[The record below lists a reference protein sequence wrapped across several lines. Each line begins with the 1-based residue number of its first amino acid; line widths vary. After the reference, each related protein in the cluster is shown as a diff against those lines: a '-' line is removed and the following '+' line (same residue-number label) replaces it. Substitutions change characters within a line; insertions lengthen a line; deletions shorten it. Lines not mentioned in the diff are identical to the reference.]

1 MDKIIIKGGE
11 RLIGDVRIS
20 GAKNAALPIIVA
32 SILADSQCTIKNVPQ
47 LIDIKTIRKLIAH
60 LGAEISSG
68 DHKLLINP
76 DSINNHIAPYDLVKT
91 MRASVLVLGP
101 LLAKYGEAE
110 VSMPG
115 GCAIGERPINLHL
128 SGLEKLGAKIK
139 LEHGY
144 VKAKAKKLKG
154 AHIVF
159 ENVTVT
165 GTENLMMAA
174 CLADGETI
182 LENAACEP
190 EIVDLANFLN
200 KMGANIQRAGTD
212 VIRITGVK
220 RLSGTDYEVMPDRI
234 EAGTYMVAAAIT
246 KGNVGIRGC
255 PKHYLDAVIAKLT
268 EAHVTIEDDAEG
280 FRVIGGH
287 MLKAVDIKTSP
298 YPGFPTDMQ
307 AQMMALNCVAEGL
320 SVIKETIFE
329 NRFMHVGELN
339 RMGAD
344 ISTDGRIAVIRGGAH
359 LSGAKV
365 MATDLRASA
374 SLVIAGLVAEGVTE
388 ISRVY
393 HLDRGYEAIEKKL
406 SDLGANI
413 NRNKHNVCPR

>member
-1 MDKIIIKGGE
+1 MNKIIIKGGE

-32 SILADSQCTIKNVPQ
+32 CILADSKCTIKNVPN
-47 LIDIKTIRKLIAH
+47 LVDIKTINKLIAH
-60 LGAEISSG
+60 FGAQVSTGNHE
-68 DHKLLINP
+68 LLINP
-76 DSINNHIAPYDLVKT
+76 APINNFTAPYELVKT
-91 MRASVLVLGP
+91 MRASVLALGP
-101 LLAKYGEAE
+101 LLAKYGEAN
-110 VSMPG
+110 VSLPG

-154 AHIVF
+154 AHFLF
-159 ENVTVT
+159 EEVTVT

-200 KMGANIQRAGTD
+200 KMGASIQGAGTD
-212 VIRITGVK
+212 IIRITGVK
-220 RLSGTDYEVMPDRI
+220 RLEGTDYKVMPDRI
-234 EAGTYMVAAAIT
+234 EAGTYMIAAAIT
-246 KGNVGIRGC
+246 KGNIRILDC
-255 PKHYLDAVIAKLT
+255 PRVYLDAVIAKLT
-268 EAHVTIEDDAEG
+268 EAHVTIEDDVEG

-287 MLKAVDIKTSP
+287 MLKGVDIKTSP

-307 AQMMALNCVAEGL
+307 AQMMALNCVADGL

-374 SLVIAGLVAEGVTE
+374 SLILAGLVAEGVTE

-393 HLDRGYEAIEKKL
+393 HLDRGYESIEKKL
-406 SDLGANI
+406 SGLGAKI
-413 NRNKHNVCPR
+413 ERKRVA